1 MPIIDEITRLQ
12 QAKQDFKTKLIEKNV
27 AVGDEL
33 LISDYPPL
41 LDEIKT
47 GVSEE
52 EVYSTLLNTRFGSGV

>member
-12 QAKQDFKTKLIEKNV
+12 QAKQDFKTKLIEKGV

-41 LDEIKT
+41 LDEIQN
-47 GVSEE
+47 EE
-52 EVYSTLLNTRFGSGV
+52 TFYATMLTTTYGSGV